1 MSTRQLR
8 HVAPASLTVPSFTRA
23 TVIAISETGERLD
36 LNEEGQLRSAGIAF
50 GCLNRPRPGDSVLVL
65 REGGDSFVLQVLQRD
80 GSTGALLALPGDG
93 AIAVAGE
100 TLTLTGRGRLAL
112 RGDRLDLQGRSLA
125 LMAETTTW
133 LGKAITG
140 VVERFT
146 LSARRHET
154 SAGTLIEKAGDRT
167 AVVDGTD
174 SLRAETH
181 LVKVTGIASET
192 AQSKVVAV
200 SEDLRMDGKRIS
212 MG

>member
-1 MSTRQLR
+1 MTARRLHR
-8 HVAPASLTVPSFTRA
+8 AAPAAIVNSLARA

-36 LNEEGQLRSAGIAF
+36 LNEDGQLRSAGIAF
-50 GCLNRPRPGDSVLVL
+50 GCLIRPRPGDSVLVF
-65 REGGDSFVLQVLQRD
+65 REGGESLVLQVLQRD
-80 GSTGALLALPGDG
+80 GSTGAVLALPGGG
-93 AIAVAGE
+93 AIAVEGE
-100 TLTLTGRGRLAL
+100 TLAMTGRHRLTL
-112 RGDRLDLQGRSLA
+112 RGDRLDLQGRSLS

-154 SAGTLIEKAGDRT
+154 SAETLIEKAGDRT